1 MTSLLEDLT
10 LRLRDGE
17 SSGEGHGELELDL
30 SEDQEFFLETTRKFL
45 AAEAPLTTVRDLE
58 PSPDGFDRGWWRQGC
73 DLGWTSM
80 LVPEQDGGGCLSE
93 HGLLDLVL
101 VAEEMGRLVSPGPLT
116 PVNLVASAL
125 SAGGTDEQRA
135 AHLPGLLSGER
146 IAAWTGPSAIT
157 ATREGD
163 GWSLSGLASP
173 VEAGAQASLLLVPVS
188 DGDGVTH
195 LLVPADAPGVTVT
208 PLGSLDLVRRFAEV
222 RFDGAPAP
230 ASATVGPPGGA
241 ATEVERLLQIAC
253 VLACAET
260 CGALARVFET
270 TVEYLGDRY
279 SFGRP
284 LSSYQA
290 LKHRLADDKVAL
302 ESCHAT
308 ATAAAVAVATGA
320 PDAAPLV
327 STAKAW
333 IGPLA
338 TEVMQ
343 DCVQLHGGI
352 GITWEHDLHLYLRRA
367 TVDRMLWGTP
377 EEHAERVAATVL
389 DGAS

>member
-1 MTSLLEDLT
+1 V
-10 LRLRDGE
+10 
-17 SSGEGHGELELDL
+17 ELEL

-45 AAEAPLTTVRDLE
+45 SAEAPLTVVRELADTA
-58 PSPDGFDRGWWRQGC
+58 DGFDRGWWRQGC
-73 DLGWTSM
+73 ELGWTSM
-80 LVPEQDGGGCLSE
+80 LVGEADGGGSFSE
-93 HGLLDLVL
+93 HGIQDLVL

-116 PVNLVASAL
+116 PVNLVAAAL
-125 SAGGTDEQRA
+125 SAGGSDEQRA
-135 AHLPGLLSGER
+135 AHLAGLLSGDL
-146 IAAWTGPSAIT
+146 IASWTGPSLIDAR
-157 ATREGD
+157 REAE
-163 GWSLSGLASP
+163 GWVLSGTASP
-173 VEAGAQASLLLVPVS
+173 VEAGAQASLLLVAVA

-195 LLVPADAPGVTVT
+195 LLVPADAPGLTIT
-208 PLGSLDLVRRFAEV
+208 ALGSLDLVRRFAEV
-222 RFDGAPAP
+222 RFDGVAVPA
-230 ASATVGPPGGA
+230 GA
-241 ATEVERLLQIAC
+241 AVGAPGTAAAEVERLLQIAC

-260 CGALARVFET
+260 CGALARVFEI

-284 LSSYQA
+284 LASYQA
-290 LKHRLADDKVAL
+290 LKHRLADDKMAL

-308 ATAAAVAVATGA
+308 TTAAAAAVAAGGPGA
-320 PDAAPLV
+320 GQLV

-333 IGPLA
+333 VGPQA

-377 EEHAERVAATVL
+377 EEHAERVAAAVL
-389 DGAS
+389 EAAS